1 MFKVRRGVAYLM
13 LSGAIFSV
21 QTLMAKDSAA
31 VISSLEVSFWRSLIC
46 LTCIF
51 LFIATRV
58 EERDRVNTWFG
69 DPPMR
74 KWLLLRG
81 IFGYSSNALLFASL
95 EFLPIGDANILFFSS
110 PIWSAAI
117 AWIFLRER
125 TGALVFTVIGASL
138 GGVVLTARPW
148 EPPEKER
155 NTEGVFFAI
164 AGSIVQA
171 SVFAVLRRIRGVAW
185 YTIMFPQFLLQS
197 IIALGVAYAVGGN
210 FGFEPFTWTLNTWV
224 WRECVAIGMLAFVA
238 QIFMTEGARMEKAS
252 VSSATRTIDIP
263 FAILFQ
269 VIYFQQSVN
278 ILSFIGGLII
288 LLSVLTLA
296 FSKDKD
302 DNAIMQHIAV
312 AQEADH
318 DGGVAFLAAEEGSRG
333 ASPEAPPGE
342 SDNF

>member
-95 EFLPIGDANILFFSS
+95 EFLPLGDANILFFSS

-117 AWIFLRER
+117 AWVFLRER
-125 TGALVFTVIGASL
+125 TGAFVFIVIGASL
-138 GGVVLTARPW
+138 TGVILTARPW
-148 EPPEKER
+148 ETSTKKR
-155 NTEGVFFAI
+155 SAEGMVFAI
-164 AGSIVQA
+164 LGSITQA
-171 SVFAVLRRIRGVAW
+171 SAFTVLRKIKHIAW
-185 YTIMFPQFLLQS
+185 YTVMFAQFAMAFL
-197 IIALGVAYAVGGN
+197 ALAVAYLVGGH
-210 FGFEPFTWTLNTWV
+210 FGFVPFTWSLDTWV
-224 WRECVAIGMLAFVA
+224 MRECVAIGMLTFIA
-238 QIFMTEGARMEKAS
+238 QVLMIMGASMEQAS
-252 VSSATRTIDIP
+252 VASASRTIDIP